1 MYNPPLY
8 REGRMP
14 GDPSGMRFSGGAIM
28 PGWIPEF
35 LKDVKVVVTIIVSSI
50 TAFVSGGVVAN
61 VLDVEASIYQRFPGS
76 RYIWSNQVSDAS
88 EVITVRVPAEWK
100 HTTVE
105 DERLVL
111 DDRDY
116 APALFVS
123 ASDPVK
129 WWTGYETSGLYLA
142 ASESLANMDFEE
154 ILPMVTNA
162 DTACDNPLVTQSLR
176 LRDNRD
182 YTAQY
187 KVWTGCGKDDGTF
200 LAFVAWPEDKQYAVV
215 GLLTIANESDWKARR
230 MIFDSF
236 EVDPKKLS
244 AWEP

>member
-1 MYNPPLY
+1 
-8 REGRMP
+8 
-14 GDPSGMRFSGGAIM
+14 M
-28 PGWIPEF
+28 PGWLPEF
-35 LKDVKVVVTIIVSSI
+35 LQDVKVIVTIVLTSLG
-50 TAFVSGGVVAN
+50 AFLSGGYVAN
-61 VLDVEASIYQRFPGS
+61 VLDVEASIYQRFPGW
-76 RYIWSNQVSDAS
+76 RYVHFETISDAS
-88 EVITVRVPAEWK
+88 KVIEVRVPQDWE

-111 DDRDY
+111 DDRHQG
-116 APALFVS
+116 PALLVS

-129 WWTGYETSGLYLA
+129 WWTGYETSGLFLA
-142 ASESLANMDFEE
+142 ASESLANMDFQE

-162 DTACDNPLVTQSLR
+162 DTACDNPLATQSLR
-176 LRDNRD
+176 LLRDNRD

-200 LAFVAWPEDKQYAVV
+200 LTFVAWPEDKQYAVV

-230 MIFDSF
+230 EIFESFKVDSQ
-236 EVDPKKLS
+236 KLS